1 MMEDKY
7 SPNTI
12 DVLIVGAGPVGMAL
26 QLALHQLG
34 VTAMLVDKH
43 VEGLNTSRAA
53 VIHARTLEV
62 LEPLGVVPAILSKGI
77 KTTDFRV
84 REGERILMH
93 VGFADLPSAYPFALM
108 CPQDETESILLAQL
122 HAVGAWLE
130 RPAQLVST
138 DISADGIIAHL
149 SLADGATREVRARW
163 LVGCDGAHS
172 LVRESAGIE
181 FAGGDYAETFVLAD
195 VRMEWPL
202 PRSEVSLF
210 FSPDGLVVVAPL
222 PDERYRIVATVGSSP
237 DVPSISD
244 IQTLLDE
251 RGLPGATARVTQ
263 LLWSSG
269 FHIQHRVAAQV
280 YKGRVLLCGDAAHVH
295 SPAGG
300 QGMNTGIQDAV
311 ALAGP
316 LSQALR
322 NGEDSG
328 IQKWA
333 DQRQHVARDVVRM
346 TDALTRIATMTSP
359 LARNSRNAILGFVGS
374 VPFLQKKI
382 ALKLAELS
390 N

>member
-1 MMEDKY
+1 MTKNDY
-7 SPNTI
+7 STNI
-12 DVLIVGAGPVGMAL
+12 VDVLIVGAGPVGMAL

-34 VTAMLVDKH
+34 VSAMLVDKH
-43 VEGLNTSRAA
+43 AEGLNTSRAA

-62 LEPLGVVPAILSKGI
+62 LETLGVVPALLSKGI
-77 KTTDFRV
+77 KTADFRV
-84 REGERILMH
+84 REGDRTLIH

-108 CPQDETESILLAQL
+108 CPQDETESILLARL
-122 HAVGAWLE
+122 HAVGASVE
-130 RPAQLVST
+130 RPVQLTSA

-181 FAGGDYAETFVLAD
+181 FAGGDYSETFVLAD

-202 PRSEVSLF
+202 LRSEVSLF
-210 FSPDGLVVVAPL
+210 FSPHGLVVVAPL
-222 PDERYRIVATVGSSP
+222 PDERYRIVATVASSVV
-237 DVPSISD
+237 VPSISD
-244 IQTLLDE
+244 IQALMDE
-251 RGLPGATARVTQ
+251 RGPPGSKARLTQ

-269 FHIQHRVAAQV
+269 FHIQHRVASQV
-280 YKGRVLLCGDAAHVH
+280 YKGHVLLCGDAAHVH

-322 NGEDSG
+322 SGEESG
-328 IQKWA
+328 IQMWA
-333 DQRQHVARDVVRM
+333 DQRQQVAKDVVRM
-346 TDALTRIATMTSP
+346 TDALTRIATLTSP
-359 LARNSRNAILGFVGS
+359 LARNTRNAIMGLVGS

-382 ALKLAELS
+382 AINLAELS